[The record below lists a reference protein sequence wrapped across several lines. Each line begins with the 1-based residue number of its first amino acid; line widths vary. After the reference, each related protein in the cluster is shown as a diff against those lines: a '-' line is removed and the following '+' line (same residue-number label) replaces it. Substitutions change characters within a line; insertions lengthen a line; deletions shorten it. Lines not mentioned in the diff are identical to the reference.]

1 VAQLIEHVVLMV
13 ALGVAVN
20 ALVVV
25 VVVVVDVVG
34 TKQVAWHVAACELQV
49 IMQLVVVEVC
59 ARRIFSPA
67 DAALAN
73 PSSATTAITMAHA
86 RMTALPGRNDGSSH
100 HSPIEATA
108 ECGLRGGQSMIPKSG
123 SRFSDKIMLKCKI

>member
-20 ALVVV
+20 ALV

-59 ARRIFSPA
+59 AN
-67 DAALAN
+67 AALAN
-73 PSSATTAITMAHA
+73 PSTANPPSTTTAITTAHA
-86 RMTALPGRNDGSSH
+86 RMTALPGANDGSSH
-100 HSPIEATA
+100 HSPVEAAA
-108 ECGLRGGQSMIPKSG
+108 ECGLRG
-123 SRFSDKIMLKCKI
+123 R